1 MLLPLM
7 LAAAV
12 SVTPPQ
18 AIVQE
23 PGSNLTVYLV
33 TIGQGHDVYERYGH
47 NQIWIHDPDRGT
59 DFAYN
64 WGVFDFG
71 TSVAGFV
78 WRFTKGDLRYKL
90 AVYPEDATL
99 EHYKENNRTV
109 WAQELYL
116 TPAQKR
122 ELQRFVEWNALPENM
137 VYSYDY
143 YRDNCSTRARDAL
156 DRALGGALKRA
167 LLGKPGGLNYRQQTR
182 RLMVGQGFVLAGMN
196 LAMGAVLDQ
205 PIDRWAETFIPME
218 LQEAIRGVKV
228 NDDNGQPVPLVKSER
243 VLFQSTRP
251 EPPEVA
257 ANPLPRYLLIG
268 LAIAAVLLMFGS
280 LRAGWAGVAFH
291 IAAGLWTL
299 AVGLLGTIIALL
311 WAFTD
316 HYVTY
321 DNENVLQANPLSL
334 VLFVAL
340 IVLWLG
346 KNRSNKFVQRT
357 TLVIAG
363 LASLGLFIQVL
374 PGVDQANGEIIALF
388 LPGHVALA
396 WVLSRRAADSAN
408 LPPAKPLR
416 AAA

>member
-1 MLLPLM
+1 MLFA
-7 LAAAV
+7 LALALAQ
-12 SVTPPQ
+12 VTTPQ
-18 AIVQE
+18 QQVIQE

-33 TIGQGHDVYERYGH
+33 TIGQGHDIYERFGH

-71 TSVAGFV
+71 TSVTGFV
-78 WRFTKGDLRYKL
+78 WRFTKGDLRYML
-90 AVYPEDATL
+90 AVYPEDATI
-99 EHYKENNRTV
+99 EHYKEHNRTV
-109 WAQELYL
+109 WAQELHM

-122 ELQRFVEWNALPENM
+122 ELQRFVEWNALPENV

-218 LQEAIRGVKV
+218 LQEAIRDVKV
-228 NDDNGQPVPLVKSER
+228 NDANGQPVPLVKSER

-251 EPPEVA
+251 APPEVA

-268 LAIAAVLLMFGS
+268 LAIAALLLIFGS
-280 LRAGWAGVAFH
+280 LRARWAGIVFRLLAVT
-291 IAAGLWTL
+291 WTL
-299 AVGLLGTIIALL
+299 LVGLLGTVILFL
-311 WAFTD
+311 WLFTD

-321 DNENVLQANPLSL
+321 SNENVLQANPLAL
-334 VLFVAL
+334 VLCVGL
-340 IVLWLG
+340 IILWFG
-346 KNRSNKFVQRT
+346 SRRSWKLVQRT
-357 TLVIAG
+357 SVVVAG
-363 LASLGLFIQVL
+363 LAMLGFILQVS
-374 PGVDQANGEIIALF
+374 PGLDQTNGEIIALL
-388 LPGHVALA
+388 LPAHAALA
-396 WVLSRRAADSAN
+396 WVIILGRAFP
-408 LPPAKPLR
+408 LPKTAV
-416 AAA
+416 